1 MDANCSK
8 CGMHLSSP
16 WSFCPH
22 CGAAIPLEH
31 HETEERHIPAR
42 GAFGGLLYGVIAA
55 PILIIAGVMICL
67 TGWGIFI
74 GVPIVAIGV
83 LAPLAGPIFGM
94 GEHKGKC
101 PECGTTVISVA
112 DGKVHDCPACSA
124 QFAVNDR
131 EVKHGIV

>member
-1 MDANCSK
+1 METNCTK
-8 CGMHLSSP
+8 CGLHLVAQ

-22 CGAAIPLEH
+22 CGTTIQHEH
-31 HETEERHIPAR
+31 HEPEQRHVPAR

-67 TGWGIFI
+67 TGWGLFI
-74 GVPIVAIGV
+74 GVPIIAMGV

-101 PECGTTVISVA
+101 PACGTTVISVP
-112 DGKVHDCPACSA
+112 DGRVHACPTCSA
-124 QFAVNDR
+124 QFAVQDR
-131 EVKHGIV
+131 EVRHAG